1 MPGRVHVELKQGL
14 VGVLGLLMGVGLSL
28 AWSAEGAA
36 QTQVRVLAE
45 TRIDLAAERA
55 GASVLVLGVLR
66 DDLGQALPHREVQV
80 TTRPADTA
88 DSAAVPPGVFGTQL
102 VSTDARG
109 EFTLSVEWAASPFI
123 LTCAFTGDDYHL
135 AATVERSVDPT
146 LADVRLRFDLDVT
159 GRELDLDAPETRVR
173 VLAES
178 SAGGDAL
185 PLELRDELGRA
196 YGEASTDT
204 DGYALFTLE
213 GVPEATPGPGRWVVE
228 FRGDARRASAR
239 AELAIVRT
247 RATQLAATL
256 EDDTLDPGDEAV
268 VTGELTDARGT
279 VVGGAVGIFAEGEHL
294 LTVATDREGRFRAP
308 FTIPAEREGAR
319 WTLEARFAPET
330 PGLRPSSSDPLVLRV
345 GSPLPLDWL
354 WLLLPVGLSAAAFA
368 LARRRERTAAG
379 TTAGAPQS
387 TPGVTV
393 GARTLASH
401 RHDVLGGVVLD
412 HQNDTALAGATVTLT
427 RVDEK
432 SVDPEVSAAVSG
444 ADGRF
449 VLAGLPAGEY
459 RLRVARAGYVELD
472 QRVHVP
478 HRGEWSDIVVRVESY
493 RTRALSV
500 FRRVGRLFVSSERVF
515 ETTTN
520 RELPESAPEAQRA
533 PLAALAEHTDRLYY
547 GPRDPEAADL
557 PPLEEAAAALV
568 EALPEP
574 ATNVEARD

>member
-368 LARRRERTAAG
+368 L
-379 TTAGAPQS
+379 
-387 TPGVTV
+387 
-393 GARTLASH
+393 
-401 RHDVLGGVVLD
+401 
-412 HQNDTALAGATVTLT
+412 
-427 RVDEK
+427 
-432 SVDPEVSAAVSG
+432 
-444 ADGRF
+444 
-449 VLAGLPAGEY
+449 
-459 RLRVARAGYVELD
+459 
-472 QRVHVP
+472 
-478 HRGEWSDIVVRVESY
+478 
-493 RTRALSV
+493 
-500 FRRVGRLFVSSERVF
+500 
-515 ETTTN
+515 
-520 RELPESAPEAQRA
+520 
-533 PLAALAEHTDRLYY
+533 
-547 GPRDPEAADL
+547 
-557 PPLEEAAAALV
+557 
-568 EALPEP
+568 
-574 ATNVEARD
+574 